1 MTDVPRT
8 IRRLRVR
15 TVPVGLA
22 LSGGTAKSVAHAGVI
37 KALEEH
43 GIEIDYL
50 SGTSGGSLVAVLYA
64 AGRSSEEL
72 ITTAT
77 GMQWSKLAGLTLPKM
92 GFLSS
97 EKIRDFIIS
106 EIGDV
111 DFDDLAI
118 PTAVVATDL
127 TSGEKVVMR
136 EGRVAVACQASSSI
150 PEIYAPVKVDGHLMV
165 DGGLVEYLPVEALAG
180 FGEMFKIAVNL
191 GMVHGLRKEPH
202 NMLEVVMQ
210 VTGFVAQQNAV
221 VSEGFA
227 DFVIRPNVE
236 RFSPFALKKA
246 PEIID
251 EGYRAAVASIPSLK
265 RAIEDYASPAGRM
278 RRRFTRFLSFLQRV

>member
-1 MTDVPRT
+1 M
-8 IRRLRVR
+8 R

-43 GIEIDYL
+43 GIGIDYL
-50 SGTSGGSLVAVLYA
+50 SGTSGGSLVAALYA
-64 AGRSSEEL
+64 AGRSSDEL
-72 ITTAT
+72 IETAN

-97 EKIRDFIIS
+97 EKIRDFIIG

-111 DFDDLAI
+111 DLEDLAI

-127 TSGEKVVMR
+127 TSGKKVVMR
-136 EGRVAVACQASSSI
+136 KGRVAVACQASSSI
-150 PEIYAPVKVDGHLMV
+150 PEIYSPVKVDGHLMV

-191 GMVHGLRKEPH
+191 GMTHGLRKEPR

-210 VTGFVAQQNAV
+210 VTGFVAQQNAF

-227 DFVIRPNVE
+227 DFVIRPDVE

-246 PEIID
+246 PEIIE
-251 EGYRAAVASIPSLK
+251 EGYRATVASIHSLK
-265 RAIEDYASPAGRM
+265 RAIAAYASLRGRM
-278 RRRFTRFLSFLQRV
+278 RRRFTRFLSFLQRA